1 MLATTIRF
9 HFRFSFIFFV
19 MALFFGFFYSL
30 NLLGYGV
37 ELLNPSY
44 ALSLHISLMLYG
56 FPSLMLSML
65 PFALFDKDGLKDE
78 KGLHYLNLYFVIW
91 YIFLIFMIMSLLFG
105 NQRGLVFYDY
115 PYELNFLLAFSGLF
129 FLLSILRYIR
139 HYKVKPL
146 WVKVSLATVI
156 VAPFLLVLLM
166 NPEYGQVENMA
177 MGPHGDNTLGMSFAL
192 LVLYYLVIKLHAKG
206 EFKPRFHWL
215 WITPMAFYVGS
226 VIYRIV
232 VGELSYE
239 QEWFLQWLTL
249 LYVPTLYFWFR
260 DAGLS
265 IKENMFL
272 SISILAFLFVDIEGN
287 ILFIPEI
294 RHLFHRNDLVVGH
307 AHIAV
312 GISMLFLSFS
322 VVKNYFSI
330 NNKMIILWASMLTLM
345 AGVLSISGFEQAGFL
360 PMETKTMWILRS
372 LYGFLL
378 LSLVVAFYASHLK
391 MRAFSKL
398 ELYHLG
404 GFMADGLGAVFL
416 LLFAAPAYTLL
427 GAEYSVGYQSVI
439 YGFMFAVGVMHLLGY
454 LNKSWEIPMA
464 VATSISRVMVAAIF
478 FALYKAEVLD
488 WIALG
493 VSGYDLAYAL
503 IYILFLQQR
512 RKDAI
517 S

>member
-1 MLATTIRF
+1 MLNKTINF
-9 HFRFSFIFFV
+9 HFKFSFIFFI

-37 ELLNPSY
+37 DLLNPVY

-65 PFALFDKDGLKDE
+65 PFALFDKDGLEDE
-78 KGLHYLNLYFVIW
+78 KGLRYLNLYFVVW
-91 YIFLIFMIMSLLFG
+91 YIFLLFMIMSLLFG

-139 HYKVKPL
+139 HYEVKPL
-146 WVKVSLATVI
+146 WVKVSLGAVI
-156 VAPFLLVLLM
+156 LAPFLLVLLM

-192 LVLYYLVIKLHAKG
+192 LVLYYLIIKLHSKG
-206 EFKPRFHWL
+206 EFKPRFHWM
-215 WITPMAFYVGS
+215 WIVPLGFYVLS
-226 VIYRIV
+226 VLYRMVI
-232 VGELSYE
+232 GNLSYN
-239 QEWFLQWLTL
+239 QEWFLQWLTF
-249 LYVPTLYFWFR
+249 LYIPILYFWFR
-260 DAGLS
+260 DVGLS
-265 IKENMFL
+265 IRENIFL
-272 SISILAFLFVDIEGN
+272 YISILAFLFVDIEGN

-294 RHLFHRNDLVVGH
+294 RELFHRNDLVVGH

-312 GISMLFLSFS
+312 GIAMLFSSFA

-330 NNKMIILWASMLTLM
+330 KNSMVILWASMLILM
-345 AGVLSISGFEQAGFL
+345 ASALTLSGFGQAGFL
-360 PMETKTMWILRS
+360 PIETQTMWILRS
-372 LYGFLL
+372 FYGFLL
-378 LSLVVAFYASHLK
+378 LSLVLFYYLSQLK
-391 MRAFSKL
+391 IRSFSKL

-416 LLFAAPAYTLL
+416 LLFAAPAYKLL
-427 GAEYSVGYQSVI
+427 GVEYTVGYQSVV
-439 YGFMFAVGVMHLLGY
+439 YGFMFAVGLMHLMGY
-454 LNKSWEIPMA
+454 LKKEWATPMA
-464 VATSISRVMVAAIF
+464 IATATSRVMVAAIF
-478 FALYKAEVLD
+478 FALYTAGTLD

-503 IYILFLQQR
+503 IYILFLYGIEKR
-512 RKDAI
+512 EL
-517 S
+517 